1 VMTVKLSLI
10 SSPLSLYFGPVNER
24 VYSTAYVW
32 FDQTRADDDTDLFPP
47 SGRQVPQRF
56 GSGVG
61 LEVIRVVRLLSG
73 TVEEE
78 DRKD

>member
-1 VMTVKLSLI
+1 
-10 SSPLSLYFGPVNER
+10 VNER

-47 SGRQVPQRF
+47 SGRQVPQGI

-61 LEVIRVVRLLSG
+61 LEVIRVSKLSSG

-78 DRKD
+78 ERKD